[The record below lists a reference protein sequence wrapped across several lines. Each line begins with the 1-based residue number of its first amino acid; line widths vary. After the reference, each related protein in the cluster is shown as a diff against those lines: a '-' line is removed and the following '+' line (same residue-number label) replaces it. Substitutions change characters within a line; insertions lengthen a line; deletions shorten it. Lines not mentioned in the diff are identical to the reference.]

1 MFKYKTEDKILVYKH
16 PVDMRKSF
24 NGLVSLTRNVLKE
37 SPTNGALFVFI
48 GKDRKIVKILKWDR
62 TGFVIYAKKLEI
74 GRFKIFVDEEKTLI
88 NKRKLFHF
96 LDGLPIGI
104 KR

>member
-1 MFKYKTEDKILVYKH
+1 MFKYEMEERILVYKH

-37 SPTNGALFVFI
+37 SPTDKVLFVFI

-74 GRFKIFVDEEKTLI
+74 GRFKIFADEEKILI
-88 NKRKLFHF
+88 NKRKLLQF